1 MKTTLMIF
9 ALAFGMV
16 SFASAQQRAGNRQGG
31 GRMQANSEER
41 VKQLDDKLKLSE
53 EQKVKAQIVYAEA
66 IELQK
71 KMREEM
77 MAGGGDRQAM
87 MEKMQKMN
95 ADVNSKIIVFLT
107 DEQKKAYKAWQDQV
121 KADRQKMMAERL
133 NRN

>member
-1 MKTTLMIF
+1 MKTTLMII

-53 EQKVKAQIVYAEA
+53 EQKVKAQIVYTEA

-95 ADVNSKIIVFLT
+95 ADVDSKINAFLT

-121 KADRQKMMAERL
+121 KADRQKMMSERL

>member
-95 ADVNSKIIVFLT
+95 ADVDSKINAFLT

>member
-95 ADVNSKIIVFLT
+95 ADVDSKINVFLT

-121 KADRQKMMAERL
+121 KADRQKMMSERL

>member
-1 MKTTLMIF
+1 MKTTLMII

-53 EQKVKAQIVYAEA
+53 EQKVKAQIVYTEA

-95 ADVNSKIIVFLT
+95 ADVDSKINAFLT

-121 KADRQKMMAERL
+121 NYNIKKMMEERL
-133 NRN
+133 YLN

>member
-53 EQKVKAQIVYAEA
+53 EQKLKAQIVYAEA

-95 ADVNSKIIVFLT
+95 ADVDSKINVFLT

-121 KADRQKMMAERL
+121 KADRKKMMAERL

>member
-1 MKTTLMIF
+1 MKTTLMII

-53 EQKVKAQIVYAEA
+53 EQKVKAQIVYTEA

-95 ADVNSKIIVFLT
+95 ADVDSKINVFLT

-121 KADRQKMMAERL
+121 KADRQKMMSERL

>member
-1 MKTTLMIF
+1 MIF

-53 EQKVKAQIVYAEA
+53 EQKLKAQIVYAEA

-95 ADVNSKIIVFLT
+95 ADLDSKINLFLT

>member
-53 EQKVKAQIVYAEA
+53 EQKLKAQIVYAEA

-95 ADVNSKIIVFLT
+95 ADVDSKINAFLT

>member
-1 MKTTLMIF
+1 MII

-53 EQKVKAQIVYAEA
+53 EQKVKAQIVYTEA

-95 ADVNSKIIVFLT
+95 SDVDSKINVFLT

-121 KADRQKMMAERL
+121 KADRKKNDGRKIEPEL
-133 NRN
+133 IF

>member
-1 MKTTLMIF
+1 MKTTLMII

-95 ADVNSKIIVFLT
+95 ADVDSKINVFLT

>member
-53 EQKVKAQIVYAEA
+53 EQKLKAQIVYAEA

-95 ADVNSKIIVFLT
+95 ADLDSKINVFLT

>member
-1 MKTTLMIF
+1 MKTTLMII

-53 EQKVKAQIVYAEA
+53 EQKVKAQIVYTEA

-77 MAGGGDRQAM
+77 MSGGGDRQAM

-95 ADVNSKIIVFLT
+95 ADVDSKINAFLT

-121 KADRQKMMAERL
+121 KADRKKMMAERL

>member
-95 ADVNSKIIVFLT
+95 ADVDSKINVFLT

>member
-1 MKTTLMIF
+1 MKTTLMII

-95 ADVNSKIIVFLT
+95 ADVDSKINVFLT

-121 KADRQKMMAERL
+121 NADRQKMMSERL

>member
-1 MKTTLMIF
+1 MII

-95 ADVNSKIIVFLT
+95 ADVDSKINVFLT